1 MALKPKEIKPRET
14 KPNAYSDYFLNEF
27 AKIRK
32 SFEPVTFYDLTCN
45 FKDSRIPS
53 VNFIEFKGPNNTF
66 KNIHNGNIALEDV
79 EKEQIKLKSDL
90 GYIKQENPKNK
101 SPEQTKTINNIENLY
116 NSIERVAQMFNDY
129 AKNMSRNIYE
139 SKQEGKGLK
148 ILIPK
153 QMLQRLPIALAQIKA
168 SNNSE
173 SLLNEIRQIVYSLYQ
188 SKEVT
193 KKEYNNIYI
202 I

>member
-14 KPNAYSDYFLNEF
+14 KPNAYSDYFLNEL

-79 EKEQIKLKSDL
+79 EKEQVKLKSDL

-101 SPEQTKTINNIENLY
+101 SPKQTKTINNIENLY
-116 NSIERVAQMFNDY
+116 NSIERVAQMFNGY

-148 ILIPK
+148 TLIPK

-168 SNNSE
+168 SINSE

-193 KKEYNNIYI
+193 KKVYNNIYI